1 MTNVREQT
9 DLTTADMAAAGTR
22 QGMDQAQQDMAKG
35 QSVKV
40 TLKVT
45 YTPKGG
51 NARSLSKG
59 GIKLS

>member
-35 QSVKV
+35 QSVKDA
-40 TLKVT
+40 T
-45 YTPKGG
+45 TPAAGPSTTG
-51 NARSLSKG
+51 
-59 GIKLS
+59 